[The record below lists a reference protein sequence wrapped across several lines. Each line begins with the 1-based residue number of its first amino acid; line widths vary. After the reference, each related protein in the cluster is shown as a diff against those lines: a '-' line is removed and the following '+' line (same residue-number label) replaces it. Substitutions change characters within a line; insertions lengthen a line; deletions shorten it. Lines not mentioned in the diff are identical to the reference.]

1 MRKCAAARAL
11 APRAV
16 ATRAFMPR
24 AAARCVTSR
33 AAAARAVTSRPTA
46 APRSRRAPCR
56 PLSAGL
62 KAAADDEGGG
72 LADEYSGTMDGSSG
86 ELHVVESFELE
97 SGRVLRDVGVKYKT
111 WGNLNAAR
119 DNVLVVC
126 HALTGSHELE
136 LWWGDLLGPGRAFDT
151 DRYFVVCVNTLG
163 SPYGS
168 CSPLTPDGDAADGS
182 AYGARFPHDATI
194 RDAVGLQAL
203 VLKDAIGVD
212 RVACAVGG
220 SMGGMLALELCYQTD
235 VPVESAVLLA
245 TNGRHGAWQIA
256 ISALQRQAVFSD
268 PKYAGGDYGDDPPL
282 RGLSVARQI
291 AMVSYRTHNAY
302 ETKFGRESEAGA
314 REGGPRLFDV
324 ESYLSYQGAKFIQRS
339 FDANCYVALTRLMD
353 SHDVARGRGKYPH
366 VLRDV
371 AQPTLVLGISSD
383 VLYPLHEQQELAI
396 HLANCRGFHAI
407 DSDEGHDGFLLE
419 QDAVTRHVTAF
430 LKETFPEK
438 YD

>member
-24 AAARCVTSR
+24 AAARCLTSR
-33 AAAARAVTSRPTA
+33 AAAARAVTSRTTH
-46 APRSRRAPCR
+46 RTRRAPCR

-220 SMGGMLALELCYQTD
+220 SMGGMLALELCYQTA

-256 ISALQRQAVFSD
+256 ISALQRQAGQH
-268 PKYAGGDYGDDPPL
+268 K
-282 RGLSVARQI
+282 R
-291 AMVSYRTHNAY
+291 
-302 ETKFGRESEAGA
+302 
-314 REGGPRLFDV
+314 
-324 ESYLSYQGAKFIQRS
+324 AKFPTSKAHISAVFHS
-339 FDANCYVALTRLMD
+339 FWL
-353 SHDVARGRGKYPH
+353 
-366 VLRDV
+366 
-371 AQPTLVLGISSD
+371 I
-383 VLYPLHEQQELAI
+383 
-396 HLANCRGFHAI
+396 
-407 DSDEGHDGFLLE
+407 
-419 QDAVTRHVTAF
+419 
-430 LKETFPEK
+430 
-438 YD
+438 

>member
-1 MRKCAAARAL
+1 
-11 APRAV
+11 
-16 ATRAFMPR
+16 
-24 AAARCVTSR
+24 
-33 AAAARAVTSRPTA
+33 
-46 APRSRRAPCR
+46 
-56 PLSAGL
+56 
-62 KAAADDEGGG
+62 
-72 LADEYSGTMDGSSG
+72 MDGSSG

-111 WGNLNAAR
+111 WGALNAAR

-220 SMGGMLALELCYQTD
+220 SMGGMLALELCYQAD

-256 ISALQRQAVFSD
+256 ISALQRQAGQHKRAKFPTSKAHISAVFHSFR
-268 PKYAGGDYGDDPPL
+268 L
-282 RGLSVARQI
+282 I
-291 AMVSYRTHNAY
+291 
-302 ETKFGRESEAGA
+302 FGRAIISRNG
-314 REGGPRLFDV
+314 V
-324 ESYLSYQGAKFIQRS
+324 
-339 FDANCYVALTRLMD
+339 DAWML
-353 SHDVARGRGKYPH
+353 
-366 VLRDV
+366 
-371 AQPTLVLGISSD
+371 
-383 VLYPLHEQQELAI
+383 
-396 HLANCRGFHAI
+396 
-407 DSDEGHDGFLLE
+407 
-419 QDAVTRHVTAF
+419 
-430 LKETFPEK
+430 FPERARAEHSR
-438 YD
+438 